1 MMQAGILAAAGIISR
16 IIGLLY
22 RGPLTAI
29 IGDEGNGYYTSA
41 FNIYTI
47 ILLISSYS
55 IPGAVSKVIAQ
66 KLAVKEYKNAHRIF
80 ICSLW
85 YVIAVGGV
93 ASLFVFFFGNLLVKG
108 AAVTV
113 LKVFA
118 PTIFFSGILG
128 VLRGY
133 FQAHRSMLQ
142 TSVSQIVEQ
151 ILNAVVSIFAAYLFI
166 NIALG
171 SLSVYKVDAD
181 TGKVLFSEG
190 ASAKTEEESGTGEI
204 NDVLGLY
211 GDPGQD
217 AESGGTGGSGNG
229 GGFTEDSAAG
239 SLTVSANDGSQ
250 PDTGDSNAGQESDKA
265 AQGEGESADPE
276 SGQAAQKN
284 DENADWVSGND
295 SMRGS
300 GANNQGGG
308 SAPSGTESAL
318 SQEQQE
324 WNTRHAMYGAA
335 GSALGTGMGV
345 LIALLFMYGM
355 YLLNRRMIYKRIERD
370 RNTYVDSYG
379 EILKML
385 LAVVTPF
392 LLSTAIY
399 NFSTTINQT
408 IYTQIMMGVFDMP
421 EAQAY
426 TLYGIYGGKTVV
438 ISNIPIALASA
449 ISSAI
454 LPGIA
459 SYYARKEL
467 KQVRKSVSEAIK
479 TTMLIAIPAAVGLA
493 VLAKP
498 ITQVLFPQKESLDM
512 AAGLLTVLAVSVI
525 FYTLSTLTN
534 AVLQGIGKVNVPV
547 INAAIALLLQTA
559 VVSLLLLFTDLGLY
573 ALVIA
578 NIIYSASMCFLN
590 GHSVRKYLKYRQD
603 LVGTYLLPLLAALF
617 MGAAAWGVY
626 YGMKL
631 LVPSNLVCLA
641 AAVLIAVLVYFVL
654 VIKFGGL
661 TEEEMLGLPKG
672 RSLLAL
678 ARKLHLVRF

>member
-1 MMQAGILAAAGIISR
+1 MADRTTGRERINNTMMQAGILAAAGIISR

-66 KLAVKEYKNAHRIF
+66 KLAVKEYRNAHRIF

-85 YVIAVGGV
+85 YVIGVGGA

-151 ILNAVVSIFAAYLFI
+151 ILNAVVSILAAYLFI

-171 SLSVYKVDAD
+171 SMSVYKVDAD

-190 ASAKTEEESGTGEI
+190 ASAKTEEGSGTGEI

-211 GDPGQD
+211 GDQGQD
-217 AESGGTGGSGNG
+217 GEGS
-229 GGFTEDSAAG
+229 
-239 SLTVSANDGSQ
+239 VSANG
-250 PDTGDSNAGQESDKA
+250 DTYGNGTVSSNNISPA
-265 AQGEGESADPE
+265 
-276 SGQAAQKN
+276 
-284 DENADWVSGND
+284 ENADTNTP
-295 SMRGS
+295 
-300 GANNQGGG
+300 GAAQ
-308 SAPSGTESAL
+308 SAAENAL
-318 SQEQQE
+318 TAEQQE

-345 LIALLFMYGM
+345 LIALLFMYGI

-379 EILKML
+379 DILKML

-408 IYTQIMMGVFDMP
+408 IYTHIMMGVFDMP
-421 EAQAY
+421 ESEAY
-426 TLYGIYGGKTVV
+426 TLYGIYGGKAVV

-479 TTMLIAIPAAVGLA
+479 TTMLIAIPAAVGLG

-547 INAAIALLLQTA
+547 INAAIALLLQTI

-578 NIIYSASMCFLN
+578 NIIYSASMCLLN
-590 GHSVRKYLKYRQD
+590 GHSVKKYLKHRQE
-603 LVGTYLLPLLAALF
+603 LIGTYLIPLLAALF

-626 YGMKL
+626 YGLKL
-631 LVPSNLVCLA
+631 LVGSNIVCLA

-661 TEEEMLGLPKG
+661 TEDEMKGLPKG

-678 ARKLHLVRF
+678 ARKLHLMR

>member
-1 MMQAGILAAAGIISR
+1 MADRTTGRERINNTMMQAGILAAAGIISR

-66 KLAVKEYKNAHRIF
+66 KLAVKEYRNAHRIF

-85 YVIAVGGV
+85 YVIGVGGA

-151 ILNAVVSIFAAYLFI
+151 ILNAVVSILAAYLFI

-171 SLSVYKVDAD
+171 SMSVYKVDVD

-190 ASAKTEEESGTGEI
+190 ASAKTEEGSGTGEI

-211 GDPGQD
+211 GDQGQD
-217 AESGGTGGSGNG
+217 GEGS
-229 GGFTEDSAAG
+229 
-239 SLTVSANDGSQ
+239 VSANG
-250 PDTGDSNAGQESDKA
+250 DTYGNGTVSSNNISPA
-265 AQGEGESADPE
+265 
-276 SGQAAQKN
+276 
-284 DENADWVSGND
+284 ENADTNTP
-295 SMRGS
+295 
-300 GANNQGGG
+300 GAAQ
-308 SAPSGTESAL
+308 SAAENAL
-318 SQEQQE
+318 TAEQQE

-345 LIALLFMYGM
+345 LIALLFMYGI

-379 EILKML
+379 DILKML

-408 IYTQIMMGVFDMP
+408 IYTHIMMGVFDMP
-421 EAQAY
+421 EAEAY
-426 TLYGIYGGKTVV
+426 TLYGIYGGKAVV

-479 TTMLIAIPAAVGLA
+479 TTMLIAIPAAVGLG

-547 INAAIALLLQTA
+547 INAAIALLLQTI

-578 NIIYSASMCFLN
+578 NIIYSASMCLLN
-590 GHSVRKYLKYRQD
+590 GHSVKKYLKHRQE
-603 LVGTYLLPLLAALF
+603 LIGTYLIPLLAALF

-626 YGMKL
+626 YGLKL
-631 LVPSNLVCLA
+631 LVGSNIVCLA

-661 TEEEMLGLPKG
+661 TEDEMKGLPKG

-678 ARKLHLVRF
+678 ARKLHLMR

>member
-1 MMQAGILAAAGIISR
+1 MADRTTGRERINNTMMQAGILAAAGIISR

-66 KLAVKEYKNAHRIF
+66 KLAVKEYRNAHRIF

-85 YVIAVGGV
+85 YVIGVGGA

-151 ILNAVVSIFAAYLFI
+151 ILNAVVSILAAYLFI

-171 SLSVYKVDAD
+171 SMSVYKVDAD

-190 ASAKTEEESGTGEI
+190 ASAKTEEGSGTGEI

-211 GDPGQD
+211 GDQGQD
-217 AESGGTGGSGNG
+217 GEGS
-229 GGFTEDSAAG
+229 
-239 SLTVSANDGSQ
+239 VSANG
-250 PDTGDSNAGQESDKA
+250 DTYGNGTVSSNNISPA
-265 AQGEGESADPE
+265 
-276 SGQAAQKN
+276 
-284 DENADWVSGND
+284 ENADTNTP
-295 SMRGS
+295 
-300 GANNQGGG
+300 GAAQ
-308 SAPSGTESAL
+308 SAAENAL
-318 SQEQQE
+318 TAEQQE
-324 WNTRHAMYGAA
+324 WNTKHAMYGAA

-345 LIALLFMYGM
+345 LIALLFMYGI

-379 EILKML
+379 DILKML

-408 IYTQIMMGVFDMP
+408 IYTHIMMGVFDMP
-421 EAQAY
+421 ESEAY
-426 TLYGIYGGKTVV
+426 TLYGIYGGKAVV

-479 TTMLIAIPAAVGLA
+479 TTMLIAIPAAVGLG

-547 INAAIALLLQTA
+547 INAAIALLLQTI

-578 NIIYSASMCFLN
+578 NIIYSASMCLLN
-590 GHSVRKYLKYRQD
+590 GHSVKKYLKHRQE
-603 LVGTYLLPLLAALF
+603 LIGTYLIPLLAALF

-626 YGMKL
+626 YGLKL
-631 LVPSNLVCLA
+631 LVGSNIVCLA

-661 TEEEMLGLPKG
+661 TEDEMKGLPKG

-678 ARKLHLVRF
+678 ARKLHLMR

>member
-85 YVIAVGGV
+85 YVVGVGGA

-151 ILNAVVSIFAAYLFI
+151 ILNAVVSLLAAYLFI
-166 NIALG
+166 SIALG
-171 SLSVYKVDAD
+171 SMSVYKVDAD

-190 ASAKTEEESGTGEI
+190 ASMKAEEGSGSGEI

-211 GDPGQD
+211 KDQGQD
-217 AESGGTGGSGNG
+217 GKGSVSENGDISGNG
-229 GGFTEDSAAG
+229 TISENDLSPAEGAG
-239 SLTVSANDGSQ
+239 TNASGS
-250 PDTGDSNAGQESDKA
+250 
-265 AQGEGESADPE
+265 AQGG
-276 SGQAAQKN
+276 AA
-284 DENADWVSGND
+284 
-295 SMRGS
+295 
-300 GANNQGGG
+300 
-308 SAPSGTESAL
+308 AL
-318 SQEQQE
+318 SAEKNGLSAEQQE

-355 YLLNRRMIYKRIERD
+355 YLLNRKMIYRRIDRD
-370 RNTYVDSYG
+370 RSDYVDSYG
-379 EILKML
+379 DILKML

-408 IYTQIMMGVFDMP
+408 IYTHIMMGVFDMP
-421 EAQAY
+421 EAEAY
-426 TLYGIYGGKTVV
+426 TLYGIYGGKAVV

-467 KQVRKSVSEAIK
+467 KQVRRSVSEAIK
-479 TTMLIAIPAAVGLA
+479 TTMLIAIPAAVGLT

-498 ITQVLFPQKESLDM
+498 ITQVLFPQRESLDM

-547 INAAIALLLQTA
+547 INAAVALLLQTG
-559 VVSLLLLFTDLGLY
+559 VVSLLLIFTDLGLY

-590 GHSVRKYLKYRQD
+590 GHSVKKHLKYRQE
-603 LVGTYLLPLLAALF
+603 LIGTYLIPLLAALF

-626 YGMKL
+626 YGLKL
-631 LVPSNLVCLA
+631 LVNSNIVCLA
-641 AAVLIAVLVYFVL
+641 AAVPTAVLVYFVL

-661 TEEEMLGLPKG
+661 TEDEMKGLPKG

-678 ARKLHLVRF
+678 ARKLHLMR

>member
-1 MMQAGILAAAGIISR
+1 MADRTTGRERINNTMMQAGILAAAGIISR

-66 KLAVKEYKNAHRIF
+66 KLAVKEYRNAHRIF

-85 YVIAVGGV
+85 YVIGVGGA

-151 ILNAVVSIFAAYLFI
+151 ILNAVVSILAAYLFI

-171 SLSVYKVDAD
+171 SMSVYKVDVD

-190 ASAKTEEESGTGEI
+190 ASAKTEEGSGTGEI

-211 GDPGQD
+211 GDQGQD
-217 AESGGTGGSGNG
+217 GEGS
-229 GGFTEDSAAG
+229 
-239 SLTVSANDGSQ
+239 VSANG
-250 PDTGDSNAGQESDKA
+250 DTYGNGTVSSNNISPA
-265 AQGEGESADPE
+265 
-276 SGQAAQKN
+276 
-284 DENADWVSGND
+284 ENADTNTP
-295 SMRGS
+295 
-300 GANNQGGG
+300 GAAQ
-308 SAPSGTESAL
+308 SAAENAL
-318 SQEQQE
+318 TAEQQE

-345 LIALLFMYGM
+345 LIALLFMYGI

-379 EILKML
+379 DILKML

-408 IYTQIMMGVFDMP
+408 IYTHIMMGVFDMP
-421 EAQAY
+421 EAEAY
-426 TLYGIYGGKTVV
+426 TLYGIYGGKAVV

-479 TTMLIAIPAAVGLA
+479 TTMLIAIPAAVGLG

-547 INAAIALLLQTA
+547 INAAIALLLQTI

-578 NIIYSASMCFLN
+578 NIIYSASMCLLN
-590 GHSVRKYLKYRQD
+590 GHSVKKYLKHRQE
-603 LVGTYLLPLLAALF
+603 LIGTYLIPLLAALF
-617 MGAAAWGVY
+617 MCAAAWGVY
-626 YGMKL
+626 YGLKL
-631 LVPSNLVCLA
+631 LVGSNIVCLA

-661 TEEEMLGLPKG
+661 TEDEMKGLPKG

-678 ARKLHLVRF
+678 ARKLHLMR

>member
-1 MMQAGILAAAGIISR
+1 MAERTTGRERINNTMMQAGILAAAGIISR

-66 KLAVKEYKNAHRIF
+66 KLAVKEYRNAHRIF

-85 YVIAVGGV
+85 YVIGVGGA

-151 ILNAVVSIFAAYLFI
+151 ILNAVVSILAAYLFI

-171 SLSVYKVDAD
+171 SMSVYKVDAD

-190 ASAKTEEESGTGEI
+190 ASAKTEAGSGTGEI

-211 GDPGQD
+211 GDPEGD
-217 AESGGTGGSGNG
+217 AENGTGGGSVSANGSSSESG
-229 GGFTEDSAAG
+229 
-239 SLTVSANDGSQ
+239 TVSANSAQ
-250 PDTGDSNAGQESDKA
+250 PT
-265 AQGEGESADPE
+265 
-276 SGQAAQKN
+276 
-284 DENADWVSGND
+284 ENALT
-295 SMRGS
+295 
-300 GANNQGGG
+300 A
-308 SAPSGTESAL
+308 
-318 SQEQQE
+318 EQQE
-324 WNTRHAMYGAA
+324 WNTMHAMYGAA

-345 LIALLFMYGM
+345 LIALLFMYGI

-379 EILKML
+379 DILKML

-408 IYTQIMMGVFDMP
+408 IYTHIMMGVFDMP
-421 EAQAY
+421 EAEAY
-426 TLYGIYGGKTVV
+426 TLYGIYGGKAVV

-479 TTMLIAIPAAVGLA
+479 TTMLIAIPAAVGLG
-493 VLAKP
+493 VLARP

-547 INAAIALLLQTA
+547 INAAIALFLQTM

-590 GHSVRKYLKYRQD
+590 GHSVKKYLKYRQE
-603 LVGTYLLPLLAALF
+603 LIGTYLIPLLAALF

-626 YGMKL
+626 YGLKL
-631 LVPSNLVCLA
+631 LVGSNIVCLA

-661 TEEEMLGLPKG
+661 TEDEMKGLPKG

-678 ARKLHLVRF
+678 ARKLHLMR